1 VMGVFVLLIYLALLT
16 FWACAVLGVIA
27 APFVLVW
34 LAVAATVRRIRRR
47 RSRAFAWRPRDWGA
61 EPLAPPEL
69 RVSNRERDRAAADL
83 ARHWHQGRL
92 SVDELDERVGKALAA
107 KTRAELD
114 LLRVDLP

>member
-1 VMGVFVLLIYLALLT
+1 MDVFVVVIYLAILA
-16 FWACAVLGVIA
+16 FWACAVLGILA

-47 RSRAFAWRPRDWGA
+47 RAQAFAWRPRDWGA
-61 EPLAPPEL
+61 EPLGPPEL
-69 RVSNRERDRAAADL
+69 RVSNRDRDRAAADL

-107 KTRAELD
+107 KTRAELE